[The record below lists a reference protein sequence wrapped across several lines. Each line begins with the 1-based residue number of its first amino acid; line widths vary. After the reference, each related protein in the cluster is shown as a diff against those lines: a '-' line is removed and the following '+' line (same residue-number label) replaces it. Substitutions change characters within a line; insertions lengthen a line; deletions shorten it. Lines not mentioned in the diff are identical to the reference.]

1 MDPAALLALGVV
13 GLAVGFASGLV
24 GIGGGVLIVPFLYFF
39 YRTPAFSGVQVP
51 PELLVTVAHATSL
64 FIIVPTAVTGTLT
77 YSRARL
83 VAWRAVVPIALF
95 AIAAA
100 AVGATLAL
108 EIPGEA
114 LAFGFGLFL
123 IFTGFQLSSRK
134 PGGEGRPLRLE
145 LRVTATTGIAV
156 GLLSAMLGVGG
167 GVVAIPMLIY
177 VMRMDVA
184 RVAATSLAVVGMA
197 ALSGTVSY
205 IVNGIG
211 VAGRPPGSLG
221 YVHFAA
227 ALPIMLGSMVAVRWG
242 AKANQ
247 RVNRKVL
254 RWVFGISFLVLGIR
268 MAWQNGVRLFFG

>member
-1 MDPAALLALGVV
+1 MDPAALLALGGV

-39 YRTPAFSGVQVP
+39 YRTPAFSGVAVP
-51 PELLVTVAHATSL
+51 AELLVTVAHATSL
-64 FIIVPTAVTGTLT
+64 FIIVPTALTGTLT

-108 EIPGEA
+108 EIRGEA
-114 LAFGFGLFL
+114 LAFGFGVFL
-123 IFTGFQLSSRK
+123 VFTGLQLSSRK

-145 LRVTATTGIAV
+145 LRVTAMTGIAV

-197 ALSGTVSY
+197 AFSGTITY
-205 IVNGIG
+205 IVNGVG
-211 VAGRPPGSLG
+211 VAGRPPGSVG
-221 YVHFAA
+221 YVHLAA
-227 ALPIMLGSMVAVRWG
+227 ALPIMIGSMVAVRWG

-254 RWVFGISFLVLGIR
+254 RWVFGVSFIVLGLR